1 MSKLEASMS
10 SELSSGVSGDEGG
23 SKSLPVSSV
32 KDLKLGM
39 LVEAK
44 DSYGKW

>member
-1 MSKLEASMS
+1 MSKTDVNMS

-23 SKSLPVSSV
+23 SRSIPVS
-32 KDLKLGM
+32 KIEDLKLGM